1 MVLSDFWAIFFQAL
15 IGGLVVGA
23 IYALIAIG
31 YNLIYAT
38 TRVLNFAQG
47 EYLAV
52 GALLGYTFQVT
63 LKLPTP
69 IALLGV
75 VLAMIV
81 VGLITERL
89 IMVPVRRVG
98 GYAWIL
104 TTLGVSIIIRN
115 VLAIIYGA
123 EPVNP
128 PPLFDGR
135 ITFSGLFI
143 TYQQIWIIVAALL
156 LMLLNE
162 LFAHRTFLGK
172 AIRATAYSYNVAALM
187 GIPVGLTIQLSF
199 ILSAIVTGLA
209 GTLIAPIVFADAN
222 MGLILGL
229 KGFVAVVVGGLGSAR
244 GALVGGIAVGLLEGF
259 LRAVL
264 PSLLQTSFNWSNIV
278 VFALLALMLLF
289 RPKGLFGQTVADHH

>member
-1 MVLSDFWAIFFQAL
+1 MDNFWNIFFQAL
-15 IGGLVVGA
+15 ISGLAVGA

-52 GALLGYTFQVT
+52 GALVGYTLQVT
-63 LKLPTP
+63 LNLPLPLT
-69 IALLGV
+69 LLGV
-75 VLAMIV
+75 VLIMAV

-89 IMVPVRRVG
+89 IMIPVRRVG

-115 VLAIIYGA
+115 VLAILYGA
-123 EPVNP
+123 EPVRP
-128 PPLFDGR
+128 PAFLDGR
-135 ITFSGLFI
+135 ITVGDVFI

-162 LFAHRTFLGK
+162 LFSHRTFFGK
-172 AIRATAYSYNVAALM
+172 AIRATAHSYNVAALM
-187 GIPVGLTIQLSF
+187 GIPVGLTIKLSF
-199 ILSAIVTGLA
+199 VLSAIVTGLA
-209 GTLIAPIVFADAN
+209 GTLIAPMVFADAN

-244 GALVGGIAVGLLEGF
+244 GALVGGMAVGLLEGF

-264 PSLLQTSFNWSNIV
+264 PSLLQTDFNWSNIV

>member
-1 MVLSDFWAIFFQAL
+1 MALDGFAVVFFQAL
-15 IGGLVVGA
+15 IGGLAVGA

-47 EYLAV
+47 EYLAI
-52 GALLGYTFQVT
+52 GALVGYTLQVT
-63 LKLPTP
+63 LKLPIP
-69 IALLGV
+69 ITILGV
-75 VLAMIV
+75 VLTMSV
-81 VGLITERL
+81 VAVITERL
-89 IMVPVRRVG
+89 IMIPVRLVG

-115 VLAIIYGA
+115 ALAIIYGS

-128 PPLFDGR
+128 PPLLEGR
-135 ITFSGLFI
+135 IALSGLFI

-199 ILSAIVTGLA
+199 ILSAVGTGLA

-244 GALVGGIAVGLLEGF
+244 GALVGGLFVGLLEGF

-264 PSLLQTSFNWSNIV
+264 PLLLQTSFNWSNIV

-289 RPKGLFGQTVADHH
+289 RPKGLFGQTVTDHH

>member
-1 MVLSDFWAIFFQAL
+1 MALDGFGVVFFQAL
-15 IGGLVVGA
+15 IGGIAVGA

-47 EYLAV
+47 EYLAI
-52 GALLGYTFQVT
+52 GALVGYTLQVT
-63 LKLPTP
+63 LKLPIP
-69 IALLGV
+69 ITILGV
-75 VLAMIV
+75 VLTMSV
-81 VGLITERL
+81 VAVITERL
-89 IMVPVRRVG
+89 IMIPVRLVG

-115 VLAIIYGA
+115 ALAIIYGS

-128 PPLFDGR
+128 PPLLEGR
-135 ITFSGLFI
+135 IAFSGLFI

-199 ILSAIVTGLA
+199 ILSAVGTGLA

-244 GALVGGIAVGLLEGF
+244 GALVGGLFVGLLEGF

-264 PSLLQTSFNWSNIV
+264 PLLLQTSFNWSNIV

-289 RPKGLFGQTVADHH
+289 RPKGLFGQTVTDHH